1 MTRMFDSLSRR
12 SGTQRVLIA
21 LLLGAGGLFLIGMA
35 VGVIMAMIEK
45 GEMPSRPWLA
55 ALPFV
60 TVPLGIGAAYLAWR
74 LVAPPQSA
82 SGYEKR
88 YWRTMLIMIGI
99 SVPVGIMLA
108 MTADRAALRA
118 FNPFASTPI
127 APSIAI
133 LLAFLITAAFL
144 VTLVLYHRAV
154 DDHEERAYL
163 WGSQVAYYF
172 LILAFPAWWLL
183 ERGGMVHPITTGSAF
198 IAILISFVVQAAV
211 WAWLKFR

>member
-1 MTRMFDSLSRR
+1 MTGMIDSLSRR

-21 LLLGAGGLFLIGMA
+21 LLLAALGLFLIGMA
-35 VGVIMAMIEK
+35 VGVVMAMIEK
-45 GEMPSRPWLA
+45 GEMPSRLWVA

-60 TVPLGIGAAYLAWR
+60 TVPLGIAAAYVAWR
-74 LVAPPQSA
+74 LVAPPKSA

-99 SVPVGIMLA
+99 SVPVGILLA
-108 MTADRAALRA
+108 MTADRAALRS

-133 LLAFLITAAFL
+133 LLALLITGAFL
-144 VTLVLYHRAV
+144 VALVLYHRAI

-163 WGSQVAYYF
+163 WGSQIAYYF

-183 ERGGMVHPITTGSAF
+183 ERGGIVQPITTASAF